1 MNRRELMLLL
11 GGAVTAARALR
22 AQQKA
27 MPVIGY
33 LNSTSPGPAAPFTA
47 AFRDGLSETGYLDG
61 QNVAIEYR
69 WAGGHYDRL
78 PALAADL
85 VGRKVD
91 GIDERRCLFGISGEN
106 RELGNR
112 DRLCRHRPGRGRA
125 GRESRPAGWEPYRF
139 QHSQQRT
146 DAQTA

>member
-1 MNRRELMLLL
+1 MRRRELMLLL
-11 GGAVTAARALR
+11 GGAAISWPRALR

-33 LNSTSPGPAAPFTA
+33 LTTGSPNPNSPNPNLA
-47 AFRDGLSETGYLDG
+47 AFRKGLSETGYVEG

-69 WAGGHYDRL
+69 YAEGRYDRL

-91 GIDERRCLFGISGEN
+91 LIMATGGDVSPLAAKSATSTIPIVFTAIGGDPVG
-106 RELGNR
+106 LG
-112 DRLCRHRPGRGRA
+112 L
-125 GRESRPAGWEPYRF
+125 
-139 QHSQQRT
+139 
-146 DAQTA
+146 

>member
-1 MNRRELMLLL
+1 MTL
-11 GGAVTAARALR
+11 ARALR

-33 LNSTSPGPAAPFTA
+33 LAFGSPGLAPTTA
-47 AFRDGLSETGYLDG
+47 VFLQGLSETGWVEG

-69 WAGGHYDRL
+69 WAEGRYDRL

-91 GIDERRCLFGISGEN
+91 VILAATGSSCAKRPPAARSTTNRAPEQSRRPN
-106 RELGNR
+106 TDLGAPPRRSSRVAWCCHR
-112 DRLCRHRPGRGRA
+112 DAR
-125 GRESRPAGWEPYRF
+125 
-139 QHSQQRT
+139 
-146 DAQTA
+146 